1 MCKAIKLFF
10 RDIQRYFYI
19 YKKFSSLCNL
29 KLHKIHSA
37 FHVLANV
44 INHFPVYGSW
54 VHMYVNVKE
63 RNNSLS
69 YHQLNEQLES
79 IYVGIL
85 LAKYTTYGVLL
96 IFPFVYKNKILEA
109 VRFLLSSDLFTI
121 FFIQTF
127 TIFSFLFIIIFKSS
141 LKLVIDE

>member
-1 MCKAIKLFF
+1 MVEFSEFLSVKSQRLASVIDDRTCRRNDSEEIYIKFTQF
-10 RDIQRYFYI
+10 
-19 YKKFSSLCNL
+19 
-29 KLHKIHSA
+29 
-37 FHVLANV
+37 FHVLTNV

-54 VHMYVNVKE
+54 VHMYVGIKE
-63 RNNSLS
+63 RNNSSS

-96 IFPFVYKNKILEA
+96 IFPFVYKNKILKA

-121 FFIQTF
+121 FFHSF
-127 TIFSFLFIIIFKSS
+127 SLSFLSR
-141 LKLVIDE
+141 V